1 MATGVKLDTS
11 ASGFGLFL
19 AIGVAVV
26 LAFIGIVHGAASMAE
41 EHNAFMK
48 KCDEDGGVVV
58 PSRNGEI
65 CIPKWIIYG
74 EKK

>member
-1 MATGVKLDTS
+1 MAKGVNNFS
-11 ASGFGLFL
+11 PGGFGIFL
-19 AIGVAVV
+19 AIGVAVI
-26 LAFIGIVHGAASMAE
+26 LAFIGIVHGAARMAAE
-41 EHNAFMK
+41 NDAFVK
-48 KCDEDGGVVV
+48 KCDEDGGVIV

>member
-1 MATGVKLDTS
+1 MAKGVNDFS
-11 ASGFGLFL
+11 AGGFGITL
-19 AIGVAVV
+19 AIGVTVI
-26 LAFIGIVHGAASMAE
+26 LAFIGIVHGAARMAAE
-41 EHNAFMK
+41 NDTFVK
-48 KCDEDGGVVV
+48 KCDEDGGVIV

>member
-1 MATGVKLDTS
+1 MAKGVNNFS
-11 ASGFGLFL
+11 AGGFGITL
-19 AIGVAVV
+19 AIGVAVI
-26 LAFIGIVHGAASMAE
+26 LAFIGIVHGAARMAAE
-41 EHNAFMK
+41 NDDFVK
-48 KCDEDGGVVV
+48 KCDEDGGVIV

>member
-1 MATGVKLDTS
+1 MAKGVNNFS
-11 ASGFGLFL
+11 PGGFGITL
-19 AIGVAVV
+19 AIGVAVI
-26 LAFIGIVHGAASMAE
+26 LAFIGIVHGAARMAE
-41 EHNAFMK
+41 KHDAFVK
-48 KCDEDGGVVV
+48 KCDEDGGVVI